1 MALDKIVSAGVFT
14 NENDLSFL
22 PQGVANIGAVIIGP
36 TVKGPAFVP
45 TVVTSKEDF
54 KAKFGPENEKVSFV
68 PYAVREYLRSA
79 SSVIVV
85 RVLQETGYTLTS
97 PVAVVWTGSLNGTA
111 TQRVVA
117 VLHPSAYVSGAL
129 LSDFSKTTS
138 TLGASGSVSGSFAL
152 KLSGSN
158 INSTATQVS
167 VSLDPLNANYIKNI
181 FGTSPQST
189 QTGYVMFE
197 FGNFLG
203 SYSGSNSQ
211 VFLTSASTN
220 ATFGTYAA
228 ASTPWVVSQKLPGN
242 SARRLFKVTSIADGT
257 DTNKNYKIS
266 IVVTAR
272 PGTVPGSDY
281 GTFSLFVR
289 AWDDTD
295 QRQNVLESY
304 IGLTLDPSSVNYIAR
319 RIGDN
324 YKTTDSTGKVTVQG
338 TYANKSKYV
347 RVIVNEDVDNGSLSA
362 TMYPKGFEAVL
373 VPYPAIGTAIFPTAS
388 FVTIP
393 QINGEYSDR
402 AYYGFDYSNNDNLN
416 YLSYLH
422 TGSVSQS
429 NVEFNLD
436 NMFAHPSSSYANQSL
451 SGSTIPTSYL
461 KFTIPMQG
469 GFDGMDPSRII
480 KYGKNVTET
489 NMFGFDISTVTT
501 SGSAAYIKALNTVKN
516 PGEID
521 INLVVMP
528 GVTVHNSPGLVQK
541 AITVAED
548 REDCLVILDLAYFGE
563 TFQEL
568 LDSANLQSLDTNY
581 AAVYHPWMKITDV
594 DANKPV
600 WVPATVGVAGVFAYS
615 NLVGNPWDAPAG
627 LTRGLIKGVI
637 DIEDRFTLD
646 NRNELQIKRVNP
658 LKPEAGVGVAVW
670 GNKTLQAQPS
680 ALDRVNVR
688 QMLIAVKKYI
698 ASTTRYLVF
707 DNNTTATRKR
717 FENTI
722 RPYLKTVQ
730 EKNGLYDFEVKMD
743 GTNNGPDVIDENKMY
758 GEIWLKPART
768 AEYIIIDFN
777 ITRTGASFS
786 V

>member
-1 MALDKIVSAGVFT
+1 MALNKVVSAGVFT
-14 NENDLSFL
+14 QENDLSFL

-45 TVVTSKEDF
+45 TLVTSKEDF

-79 SSVIVV
+79 SSVLVV

-97 PVAVVWTGSLNGTA
+97 PVAVIWTGSLNGTA
-111 TQRVVA
+111 TSRVVA
-117 VLHPSAYVSGAL
+117 VIHPSAYVSGASV
-129 LSDFSKTTS
+129 SDFSKTTT
-138 TLGASGSVSGSFAL
+138 TLGASGSVSSSFAL

-158 INSTATQVS
+158 ITSTATQVS
-167 VSLDPLNANYIKNI
+167 VSMDPLNPNYIKNI

-197 FGNFLG
+197 FGNFL
-203 SYSGSNSQ
+203 STFSGSNAQ
-211 VFLTSASTN
+211 VYLTSASTN

-228 ASTPWVVSQKLPGN
+228 ASTPWILSQKLPGN

-266 IVVTAR
+266 ISITAK
-272 PGTVPGSDY
+272 PGSVPGSDY
-281 GTFSLFVR
+281 AQFSLFVR
-289 AWDDTD
+289 SWDDTD
-295 QRQNVLESY
+295 QRPNVLESFT
-304 IGLTLDPSSVNYIAR
+304 GLTLDPSSVNYIAR

-324 YKTTDSTGKVTVQG
+324 YKTTDSTGKVTIQG

-347 RVIVNEDVDNGSLSA
+347 RVIMDEDTDNGSLSA
-362 TMYPKGFEAVL
+362 TMYPKGFEAVN
-373 VPYPAIGTAIFPTAS
+373 VPYPAVNGIVMPTAS

-402 AYYGFDYSNNDNLN
+402 AYYGFDYSVTDNLN

-436 NMFAHPSSSYANQSL
+436 NMYAHPSSSYAGLSL

-469 GFDGMDPSRII
+469 GFDGMDPSRIV
-480 KYGKNVTET
+480 KYGKNVTAA
-489 NMFGFDISTVTT
+489 NLFGFDVSSVTT
-501 SGSAAYIKALNTVKN
+501 SGSLAYIKALNTVKN

-541 AITVAED
+541 AIDVVED
-548 REDCLVILDLAYFGE
+548 REDAMVILDMGLFGQSLS
-563 TFQEL
+563 TL
-568 LDSANLQSLDTNY
+568 VDSANLQNIESNY
-581 AAVYHPWMKITDV
+581 AAVYHPWIKITDI
-594 DANKPV
+594 DSNKPV
-600 WVPATVGVAGVFAYS
+600 WVPSTVGVAGVYS
-615 NLVGNPWDAPAG
+615 YSQLYGNPWDSPAG
-627 LTRGLIKGVI
+627 LTRGLIKNAS
-637 DIEDRFTLD
+637 DIEDRLTLD
-646 NRNELQIKRVNP
+646 NRNDLQIKRINP
-658 LKPEAGVGVAVW
+658 LKPETGVGIAVW
-670 GNKTLQAQPS
+670 GQKTLQSAPS

-688 QMLIAVKKYI
+688 QMLIAVKKFV

-707 DNNTTATRKR
+707 ENNTTATRKR

-743 GTNNGPDVIDENKMY
+743 ATNNTSDTIDENKLY
-758 GEIWLKPART
+758 GALWLKPART

-786 V
+786 A